1 MGYHGKYTPEF
12 KQRAVELFK
21 SRDGATYKQV
31 ARELGVDDGTLS
43 KWVAQAGG
51 GDAVDPEANPFQ
63 LAEEVRRLRAE
74 NARLREDNEILL
86 KASAFFA
93 SRAL

>member
-12 KQRAVELFK
+12 KQRAVELFR

-51 GDAVDPEANPFQ
+51 GDVAGPGANPFQ
-63 LAEEVRRLRAE
+63 LAEEARRLRAE
-74 NARLREDNEILL
+74 NARLREENEILL

-93 SRAL
+93 SRVL